1 MAHKRP
7 CSFQHSRCS
16 RDRIVG
22 RRILDQENQSLL
34 PESEDF
40 LRVYQ
45 RDYSLQKNWQLYNNS
60 RNNGRQTRI
69 W

>member
-16 RDRIVG
+16 RDRKVG

-40 LRVYQ
+40 LRLLTAKELATVQ
-45 RDYSLQKNWQLYNNS
+45 Q
-60 RNNGRQTRI
+60 
-69 W
+69 